1 MTFTAEKLPDSKIK
15 LVVNLDKKDL
25 LSCVEEAEKRL
36 ARNVKLGGFRPGK
49 APKDMVRKAV
59 GEEKIREEALQMAVQ
74 SSLTKVMADEKLD
87 VLDRVSF
94 EIKENS
100 PEKLVYWATFLIFP
114 ELVLG
119 EYEGLGIKRNAVV
132 VSDAE
137 VKKVLDEVLKSRTV
151 FNEIKRPAQI
161 GDRVEV
167 DFTIKDNGTIIEGGK
182 SENHPVIL
190 GDGKFVP
197 GFEEQIVGME
207 KGGTKHFS
215 LKIPA
220 DYYQKTIAGKE
231 LDFEVAVKRVED
243 KIVPKLD
250 DEFVKSLGNF
260 HSLKELEASVNQG
273 LTLEKETKEKDRVRV
288 AILEKIAATT
298 EVKVPP
304 ELIEN
309 RLDAMLRDLDNELH
323 QKGMELGLY
332 LAHIK
337 KTQDELRREWRPKA
351 ELQAKMGLIARTIAK
366 KEKLSV
372 GEEGVNQE
380 LQIVLQQYI
389 MSGQGGAGPEAL
401 QNIDPEGLKSKI
413 RDTLLNEKVFE
424 FLEKKNVIA

>member
-15 LVVNLDKKDL
+15 LVVSLDKKDL

-36 ARNVKLGGFRPGK
+36 AHDVKLEGFRPGK

-59 GEEKIREEALQMAVQ
+59 GEEKIREEALQLAVQ
-74 SSLTKVMADEKLD
+74 LSLTKAMADEKLE
-87 VLDRVSF
+87 VLNRVGF
-94 EIKENS
+94 EIKENT

-119 EYEGLGIKRNAVV
+119 EYEGLGIKRNAVA

-137 VKKVLDEVLKSRTV
+137 VKKILDEVLKSRTV
-151 FNEIKRPAQI
+151 FNEVKRPVRM

-167 DFTIKDNGTIIEGGK
+167 DFTVKNDGAVIEGGK
-182 SENHPVIL
+182 SENHPIIL
-190 GDGKFVP
+190 GDNKFVP
-197 GFEEQIVGME
+197 GFEEQIIGME
-207 KGGTKHFS
+207 KGGTKRFS
-215 LKIPA
+215 LKVPA

-231 LDFEVAVKRVED
+231 LDFEVVVKRVED

-250 DEFVKSLGNF
+250 DEFAKSVGNF
-260 HSLKELEASVNQG
+260 HSLKELEASVSQG
-273 LTLEKETKEKDRVRV
+273 LTLEKETKEKDRVRL
-288 AILEKIAATT
+288 AILEKIASAT
-298 EVKVPP
+298 EVKVPL

-309 RLDAMLRDLDNELH
+309 RLDAMLRDLDSELH

-337 KTQDELRREWRPKA
+337 KTQDELRCDWRPKA

-366 KEKLSV
+366 KENLSV
-372 GEEGVNQE
+372 AEEEVNQE

-389 MSGQGGAGPEAL
+389 MSGQNGAGPEAL
-401 QNIDPEGLKSKI
+401 QNIDPEGLKGKI

>member
-1 MTFTAEKLPDSKIK
+1 MTFTAEKLPDSRVK
-15 LVVNLDKKDL
+15 LAVSLDKKDL
-25 LSCVEEAEKRL
+25 LLFVEKAEKQL
-36 ARNVKLGGFRPGK
+36 ARDVKLEGFRPGK
-49 APKDMVRKAV
+49 APKDMVRKAI
-59 GEEKIREEALQMAVQ
+59 GEEKLREEALRLAVE
-74 SSLTKVMADEKLD
+74 SSLAEAMASEKLE
-87 VLDRVSF
+87 VLDRVGF
-94 EIKENS
+94 EIKENF
-100 PEKLVYWATFLIFP
+100 PEKLIYWATFLIFP

-119 EYEGLGIKRNAVV
+119 KYEGLGVKRNAVV
-132 VSDAE
+132 VSDGE
-137 VKKVLDEVLKSRTV
+137 VKKVLDEALKSRTV
-151 FNEIKRPAQI
+151 FNEVKRPAQL

-167 DFTIKDNGTIIEGGK
+167 DFIIKESGAVIEGGK
-182 SENHPVIL
+182 SENHPVVL

-197 GFEEQIVGME
+197 GFEERLVGME

-231 LDFEVAVKRVED
+231 LDFEVAVKRVEG
-243 KIVPKLD
+243 KTVPKLD
-250 DEFVKSLGNF
+250 DEFAKSLGNF
-260 HSLKELEASVNQG
+260 HSLKEVEASINQG
-273 LTLEKETKEKDRVRV
+273 LAIEKETKEKDRIRL
-288 AILEKIAATT
+288 AILEKIAAVT

-304 ELIEN
+304 ELIKN
-309 RLDAMLRDLDNELH
+309 RLDAMLRDLDGELH

-337 KTQDELRREWRPKA
+337 KTQDELRRDWRPKA

-366 KEKLSV
+366 KEELSV
-372 GEEGVNQE
+372 GEEEVNRE

-389 MSGQGGAGPEAL
+389 MSGQGGTGPEAL

-413 RDTLLNEKVFE
+413 RDALLNEKVFE

>member
-1 MTFTAEKLPDSKIK
+1 MTFTAEKLPDSKVK
-15 LVVNLDKKDL
+15 LVVSLDKKDL
-25 LSCVEEAEKRL
+25 FLSVEEAEKQL
-36 ARNVKLGGFRPGK
+36 ARDVKLEGFRPGK
-49 APKDMVRKAV
+49 APKDMVRKAI
-59 GEEKIREEALQMAVQ
+59 GEERLREEALRLAVQ
-74 SSLTKVMADEKLD
+74 SSLAKAMAGEKLE
-87 VLDRVSF
+87 VLDRVGF

-100 PEKLVYWATFLIFP
+100 PEKLIYWATFLIFP

-119 EYEGLGIKRNAVV
+119 EYEGLGIKRNAVT

-137 VKKVLDEVLKSRTV
+137 VKKILDEALKSRTI
-151 FNEIKRPAQI
+151 FNEVKRPAQM
-161 GDRVEV
+161 GDRVEI
-167 DFTIKDNGTIIEGGK
+167 DFTIKDNGAVIEGGK

-197 GFEEQIVGME
+197 GFEEQLVGME

-231 LDFEVAVKRVED
+231 LNFEVAVKRVED
-243 KIVPKLD
+243 ETVPKLD
-250 DEFVKSLGNF
+250 DEFAKSLGNF
-260 HSLKELEASVNQG
+260 RSLKEAEASINQG
-273 LTLEKETKEKDRVRV
+273 LTIEKETKEKDRIRL

-309 RLDAMLRDLDNELH
+309 RLDVMLRDLDGELH

-337 KTQDELRREWRPKA
+337 KTQDELRRDWRLKA
-351 ELQAKMGLIARTIAK
+351 ELQAKMGLIARAIAK
-366 KEKLSV
+366 KEELSV
-372 GEEGVNQE
+372 GEEEVNQE

-424 FLEKKNVIA
+424 FLEKKNVAA

>member
-15 LVVNLDKKDL
+15 LVVSLDKKDL
-25 LSCVEEAEKRL
+25 LLSVEEAEKQL
-36 ARNVKLGGFRPGK
+36 ARDVRLEGFRPGK
-49 APKDMVRKAV
+49 APKDMVRKAI
-59 GEEKIREEALQMAVQ
+59 GEEKIREEALRLAVQ
-74 SSLTKVMADEKLD
+74 SSLAKAMADEKLEII
-87 VLDRVSF
+87 DRVSF

-119 EYEGLGIKRNAVV
+119 EYEGLGIKRNAVA
-132 VSDAE
+132 VSDEE
-137 VKKVLDEVLKSRTV
+137 VKNILDEVLKSRTI
-151 FNEIKRPAQI
+151 FNEIKRPAQM

-182 SENHPVIL
+182 SENHPVVL

-197 GFEEQIVGME
+197 GFEEQLVGME

-243 KIVPKLD
+243 KTVPKLD
-250 DEFVKSLGNF
+250 DEFAKSLGNF
-260 HSLKELEASVNQG
+260 HSLKEAEASINQG
-273 LTLEKETKEKDRVRV
+273 LTLEKEMKERDRVRL
-288 AILEKIAATT
+288 AILEKVAATT
-298 EVKVPP
+298 EVKIPP

-309 RLDAMLRDLDNELH
+309 RLDAMLRDLDGELH

-351 ELQAKMGLIARTIAK
+351 ELQAKMGLIARAIAK
-366 KEKLSV
+366 KEELSV
-372 GEEGVNQE
+372 GEEEVNQE
-380 LQIVLQQYI
+380 LQVVLQQYI

-401 QNIDPEGLKSKI
+401 QNIDPEGLKGKI

-424 FLEKKNVIA
+424 FLEKKNVTA